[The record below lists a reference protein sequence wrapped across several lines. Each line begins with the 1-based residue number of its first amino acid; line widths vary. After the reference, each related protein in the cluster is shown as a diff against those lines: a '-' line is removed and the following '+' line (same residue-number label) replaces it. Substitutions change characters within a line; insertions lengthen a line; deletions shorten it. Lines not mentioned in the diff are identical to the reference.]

1 MKLDGSIEFIIWIK
15 QFVKESSD
23 KGLFAR
29 WLEDSDFQNYRKI
42 SSNLSFKTYMIKND
56 CSIFLIELF
65 DECWDEFVLLPN
77 SINQPCHR
85 LLMKEVMARY
95 KRF

>member
-1 MKLDGSIEFIIWIK
+1 MKLDGSIDFMIWIK

-65 DECWDEFVLLPN
+65 DECWDEFELIPN
-77 SINQPCHR
+77 AIIQPKNR
-85 LLMKEVMARY
+85 LTIKETVPRY
-95 KRF
+95 